1 MLVVGTSTSLLP
13 VLVAIGTR
21 IVRLDHEDTGPARQ
35 LRCFLMTTVLM
46 AVAVLTPLS
55 RLLDVVRALVVVV
68 RGARGPGEQKIGVH
82 TGRR

>member
-1 MLVVGTSTSLLP
+1 MLVVGASTSLMT
-13 VLVAIGTR
+13 VLVIDTR

-35 LRCFLMTTVLM
+35 LRCFLMMAVLM
-46 AVAVLTPLS
+46 TMAVLTPLA